1 MLGKQRSHLSQTW
14 GLGDTLLL
22 RISEVSSSNQVG
34 TEVVREP
41 LGHREQNG
49 HGVGMRKIAVLV
61 GNGACRGQGECWE
74 VKESWKGL
82 ERLCVPCQ
90 GRRRV
95 WVGFGVKVLLQRRE
109 WRSRGMLDTEIPLG
123 L

>member
-49 HGVGMRKIAVLV
+49 NGVGMRKIAVLV

-74 VKESWKGL
+74 VKAGKVLKGYVCHVRG
-82 ERLCVPCQ
+82 EE
-90 GRRRV
+90 
-95 WVGFGVKVLLQRRE
+95 GFG
-109 WRSRGMLDTEIPLG
+109 
-123 L
+123 

>member
-1 MLGKQRSHLSQTW
+1 MLGKQRTHLSQTW

-41 LGHREQNG
+41 LGAQREEWKWG
-49 HGVGMRKIAVLV
+49 GDAKDRCVGGEWGMQGARRVL
-61 GNGACRGQGECWE
+61 GS
-74 VKESWKGL
+74 ESWKGL

-109 WRSRGMLDTEIPLG
+109 WRSRGTLDTEIPLG